1 MFRGAAC
8 RIQVEDQHMAKRV
21 LALMASAGL
30 LVVLVGPATARNIN
44 SINAYA
50 VHNLQSDVP
59 GAAAQTDPD
68 LVNGWGIAAG
78 PATGPAT
85 PWWVADN
92 HTSKSTLYNGNTGA
106 KLGLVVNVPGPDGPG
121 APTGVVFNG
130 SSEFV
135 ISGGGGSSAA
145 RFIFDGEDGV
155 VTAWNGG
162 TAAVIAATSL
172 NGAIYKGLAIGGVTT
187 GTATANYLYAADFH
201 NAHVDV
207 YNGSF
212 TLQNWAGAFVDP
224 GIPAGFAP
232 FGIQNI
238 AGEIFVTYAKQDAD
252 AVDEIAGEGLGYVSA
267 FGTDG
272 SFHGRVASGG
282 SLKAPWG
289 LAWAP
294 SNFGK
299 FSNHLLVGN
308 FGDGRINA
316 FRPTDDGWEAHGKLK
331 GTNNRPISIDG
342 LWGIG
347 FGNGGGAGPTN
358 ILYFAAGPDDE
369 NHGLFGSITAP

>member
-1 MFRGAAC
+1 VDRPPDL
-8 RIQVEDQHMAKRV
+8 EDQSMAKRV
-21 LALMASAGL
+21 LVLLASVGL
-30 LVVLVGPATARNIN
+30 LVGVAVPVTAHDIHNIN
-44 SINAYA
+44 RYT
-50 VHNLQSDVP
+50 VHKLQSDVP
-59 GAAAQTDPD
+59 GAATNTDPD

-78 PATGPAT
+78 PASGPAT

-92 HTSKSTLYNGNTGA
+92 HTAKSTLYNGTSGA
-106 KLGLVVNVPGPDGPG
+106 KLGLVVDIPGPDGPG

-130 SSEFV
+130 STDFV
-135 ISGGGGSSAA
+135 ITGGGGTKAA
-145 RFIFDGEDGV
+145 LFIFDGEDGV
-155 VTAWNGG
+155 VSAWNGG
-162 TAAVIAATSL
+162 TAAVIAATSK
-172 NGAIYKGLAIGGVTT
+172 NGAIYKGLAIGSVG
-187 GTATANYLYAADFH
+187 TANYLYATDFH
-201 NAHVDV
+201 NGHVDV
-207 YNGSF
+207 YDGTFALKDWGN
-212 TLQNWAGAFVDP
+212 AFVDP

-238 AGEIFVTYAKQDAD
+238 AGQIFVTYAKQDAD
-252 AVDEIAGEGLGYVSA
+252 KVDEIDGKGLGYVSA

-272 SFHGRVASGG
+272 SFHGRVASRGR
-282 SLKAPWG
+282 LNAPWG

-299 FSNHLLVGN
+299 FSNRLLVGN

-316 FRPTDDGWEAHGKLK
+316 FRLTHDEGWEPSGRLK
-331 GTNNRPISIDG
+331 GTNHKSIRIDG

-358 ILYFAAGPDDE
+358 TLYFAAGPDDE

>member
-1 MFRGAAC
+1 
-8 RIQVEDQHMAKRV
+8 MAKRI
-21 LALMASAGL
+21 LALVASLGL
-30 LVVLVGPATARNIN
+30 LAGIAVPVAARDIHGLNRY
-44 SINAYA
+44 S
-50 VHNLQSDVP
+50 VHRLQSDEP
-59 GAAAQTDPD
+59 GDAAQVDPD

-78 PATGPAT
+78 PASGPAT

-92 HTSKSTLYNGNTGA
+92 HTAKSTLYNGAGT
-106 KLGLVVNVPGPDGPG
+106 KLGLVVDVPGPTGPG

-135 ISGGGGSSAA
+135 INGGGGTSAA
-145 RFIFDGEDGV
+145 KFIFDGEDGV
-155 VTAWNGG
+155 VSAWNGG
-162 TAAVIAATSL
+162 TAAVIAATST
-172 NGAIYKGLAIGGVTT
+172 NGAIYKGLAIGSVTT
-187 GTATANYLYAADFH
+187 TSGTANYLYAADFH

-212 TLQNWAGAFVDP
+212 ALQNWGNAFVDP

-232 FGIQNI
+232 FGIQNL
-238 AGEIFVTYAKQDAD
+238 GGQIFVTYAKQDAD
-252 AVDEIAGEGLGYVSA
+252 KVDEINGKGLGYVSV

-272 SFHGRVASGG
+272 SFQGRVASRGR
-282 SLKAPWG
+282 LNAPWG

-299 FSNHLLVGN
+299 FSNQLLVGN
-308 FGDGRINA
+308 FGDGRISA
-316 FRPTDDGWEAHGKLK
+316 FHLTHDEGWEPNGRLK
-331 GTNNRPISIDG
+331 GTNHKSIRIDG

-358 ILYFAAGPDDE
+358 TLYFAAGPDGE